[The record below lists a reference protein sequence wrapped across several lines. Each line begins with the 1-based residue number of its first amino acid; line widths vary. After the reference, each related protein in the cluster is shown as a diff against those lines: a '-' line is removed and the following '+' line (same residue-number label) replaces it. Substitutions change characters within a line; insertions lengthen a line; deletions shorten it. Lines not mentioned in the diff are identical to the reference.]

1 MTSAKQ
7 RRAQAAFKRMVKVRA
22 KKQRKGKIKKLR
34 AELKRLIH
42 KR

>member
-7 RRAQAAFKRMVKVRA
+7 RRAQKRFLVMVRARA
-22 KKQRKGKIKKLR
+22 KKQRKVKIKKLR